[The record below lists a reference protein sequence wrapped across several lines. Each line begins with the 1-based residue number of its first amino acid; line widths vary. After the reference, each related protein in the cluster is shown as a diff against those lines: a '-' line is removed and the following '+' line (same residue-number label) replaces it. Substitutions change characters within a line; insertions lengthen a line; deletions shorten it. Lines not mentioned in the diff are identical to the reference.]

1 MKLLSYTN
9 RNTVNNNGYSFIR
22 EVACMRHFSRNL
34 FSADVTTDEE
44 FDELVSELLHVEPP
58 PSLIE
63 NILSSVARIPL
74 PPKDGVE
81 QSMLGEDQ
89 EGLIVHHGLVLP
101 S

>member
-1 MKLLSYTN
+1 MK
-9 RNTVNNNGYSFIR
+9 R
-22 EVACMRHFSRNL
+22 FSRNL

-58 PSLIE
+58 PSLVD

-74 PPKDGVE
+74 TQHAVD
-81 QSMLGEDQ
+81 QSVLEDDQ
-89 EGLIVHHGLVLP
+89 DGLIVHHGLALP